1 MEPILYGILGRVTSS
16 EERSAVIAQHMLA
29 RELGL
34 IFGPILN
41 MGFDKVDYQIT
52 EEIVLN
58 KFTMPGS
65 QCLEK
70 FGCPNL
76 IPYLEIP
83 AYLEIPSWNI

>member
-65 QCLEK
+65 QRLQK
-70 FGCPNL
+70 LGCPNF
-76 IPYLEIP
+76 
-83 AYLEIPSWNI
+83 SWDL

>member
-65 QCLEK
+65 QSLQK
-70 FGCPNL
+70 LGCPNL
-76 IPYLEIP
+76 IPYLTQKSINP
-83 AYLEIPSWNI
+83 V